1 MIKSHD
7 GGGYKFTTA
16 DLIKIIETPHEKI
29 EDVLKQHGGTEGIAA
44 GLGTSLTYGLDTS
57 RTDDIAKRESVFG
70 KNYVA
75 PPKPA
80 SILELMW
87 EAFHDTTIIV
97 LSLSGL
103 LSLILGAT
111 MEGHSAEWIE
121 GASILFAV
129 LLVTGVTAVN
139 NWQKEKQFAA
149 LNAVKE
155 DEKIKVIRN
164 GVPSEVSKF
173 HLLVGDIVRV
183 DLGDILPADGL
194 IYDENEIKIDESTLT
209 GESDLLKKTRVE
221 APVLF
226 SGTRVM
232 EGVAKMLVV
241 CVGVSSQSGIISAL
255 VQGKGAHEAN
265 DKAKKKTK
273 ESAVGPVNDVE
284 VKKKADSDEVYEQ
297 ETESPLQ
304 GKLNKLTFKIAKAG
318 TSTAVI
324 VFLAMTIRFSIE
336 TFGNGKNEWK
346 KQYATDYLHFFITAI
361 TVLVVAIPEGLP
373 LAVTISLAFS
383 VKKMLLDNNL
393 VRHLDACETMGSA
406 TTICSDKTGTL
417 TTNRM
422 TVMQCWIGGR
432 EYSAAT
438 QLQGEIS
445 DSLREAFGHGV
456 ALNSTAEI
464 LPPKT
469 PGGQFEHTGNKT
481 ECALLTF
488 CKDLGVD
495 YSSVRKDNPV
505 CHMLTFSSK
514 KKRMSVVARRGVNS
528 RVFCKG
534 ATEVVLGLC
543 KKVKRLDG
551 SVADLS
557 DAEKDEI
564 GRDIIEKY
572 ASQGYRTLCL
582 AIRDLD
588 ISTDQVKTWSD
599 DDIETD
605 LTCVAIVGI
614 EDPVRPEVPEAI
626 KQCHRAGIVV
636 RMVTGDNITT
646 ARSIAAK
653 CGILKPNDGAI
664 TMEGLEFRTRVLDK
678 DGKIIQSEFDKIWP
692 MLRVL
697 ARSSPKDK
705 YTLVTGLKQTTLAPY
720 GQQVVAVTGDGTND
734 APALK
739 KANVGFAMGICG
751 TAVAK
756 EACDIILMDDNF
768 TSIVNAVKWG
778 RNVYDSISKFLQFQL
793 TVNLVAI
800 TLAVLGAV
808 AIEESP
814 LSAVQLLWVNLI
826 MDTFASLALATEK
839 PTQALL
845 ERKPYPR
852 TQPLLS
858 AMMMKHLVGQAVF
871 QLVVLVVLLFV
882 GEKIFDVDS
891 GRLADKAP
899 ENKSDS
905 SVHYTIIFNTFV
917 FMQLF
922 NELNCRKIHD
932 EINIFEGLLE
942 SAIFFNI
949 SIFQVVC
956 QVIIVEF
963 GGRPF
968 SCLSLNVAQW
978 MFCIGVGALSLPLGL
993 LLRLS
998 PTPAWLERK
1007 GTQ

>member
-7 GGGYKFTTA
+7 GGGYKFTTT
-16 DLIKIIETPHEKI
+16 DLIKLIETPHEKI
-29 EDVLKQHGGTEGIAA
+29 EEALKSAGGTEGVAA
-44 GLGTSLTYGLDTS
+44 GIGTSLTYGLDTS
-57 RTDDIAKRESVFG
+57 RTDDLAKREAVFG

-80 SILELMW
+80 TILELMW

-97 LSLSGL
+97 LSMSGL

-111 MEGHSAEWIE
+111 MEGQSAEWIE

-129 LLVTGVTAVN
+129 LLVTGVTAIN

-164 GVPSEVSKF
+164 GVPCEVSKF

-183 DLGDILPADGL
+183 DLGDILPADG
-194 IYDENEIKIDESTLT
+194 IIFDESEIKIDESTLT

-221 APVLF
+221 APVLY

-232 EGVAKMLVV
+232 EGVAKMLVM
-241 CVGVSSQSGIISAL
+241 CVGVNSQAGIISSL
-255 VQGKGAHEAN
+255 VQGKGANEGD
-265 DKAKKKTK
+265 DKKKKSKTK
-273 ESAVGPVNDVE
+273 ESAVGPVHDVE
-284 VKKKADSDEVYEQ
+284 VKKKNESDEVYEQ
-297 ETESPLQ
+297 ESESPLQ
-304 GKLNKLTFKIAKAG
+304 DKLNKLTVKIAKGG
-318 TSTAVI
+318 TTTAVI

-336 TFGNGKNEWK
+336 TFGDGKNEWK
-346 KQYATDYLHFFITAI
+346 RAYATDYLHFFITAI
-361 TVLVVAIPEGLP
+361 TVLVVSIPEGLP

-432 EYSAAT
+432 EYSAAS

-481 ECALLTF
+481 ECALLSF

-495 YSSVRKDNPV
+495 YAAVRKDSPV
-505 CHMLTFSSK
+505 SHMLTFSSK
-514 KKRMSVVARRGVNS
+514 KKRMSVVAKRGVNS

-557 DAEKDEI
+557 DGEKDEI
-564 GRDIIEKY
+564 GRTIIEKY

-588 ISTDQVKTWSD
+588 ISTDEVKTWAD

-626 KQCHRAGIVV
+626 RQCNRAGIIV
-636 RMVTGDNITT
+636 RMVTGDNIMT

-664 TMEGLEFRTRVLDK
+664 TMEGSEFRSRVLDK

-692 MLRVL
+692 NLRVL

-705 YTLVTGLKQTTLAPY
+705 YTLVTGLKQSNLMPY
-720 GQQVVAVTGDGTND
+720 GPQVVAVTGDGTND

-778 RNVYDSISKFLQFQL
+778 RNVYDSIAKFLQFQL

-852 TQPLLS
+852 TQPLMS
-858 AMMMKHLVGQAVF
+858 PKMIKHLVGQSVF
-871 QLVVLVVLLFV
+871 QLVVLILLLFM
-882 GEKIFDVDS
+882 GEKIFDIPS
-891 GRLADKAP
+891 GRLWDQPPGEKN
-899 ENKSDS
+899 EM

-917 FMQLF
+917 FLQLF

-932 EINIFEGLLE
+932 EINIFEGLVD

-956 QVIIVEF
+956 QVLIVQF

-968 SCLSLNVAQW
+968 SCIELDAAQW
-978 MFCIGVGALSLPLGL
+978 LFCIGVGFLSLPLGL
-993 LLRLS
+993 VLRLM
-998 PTPAWLERK
+998 PTPSIFGKE
-1007 GTQ
+1007 T